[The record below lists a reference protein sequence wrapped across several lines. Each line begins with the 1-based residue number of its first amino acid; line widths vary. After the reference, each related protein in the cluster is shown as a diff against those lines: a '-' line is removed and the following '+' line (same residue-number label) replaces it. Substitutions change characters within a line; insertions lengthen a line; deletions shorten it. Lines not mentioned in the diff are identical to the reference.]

1 MSLLVPAALACAA
14 VADREDADA
23 PSPGREER
31 VRADLGSRVAAG
43 AAPGIQY
50 VVVGR
55 DAVLF
60 ERAAGWADVAARRA
74 LEPATT
80 MMIYSMTKAV
90 TAAAVL
96 QLVEGGAVSLDAPA
110 KSYLGDIPY
119 GDRVTVRHLLSQTS
133 GIPNP
138 IPLRWVHL
146 PEEHASYDERA
157 RLREILAANPE
168 LRFAPGTK
176 YAYSNISYWLLGQL
190 VERVTGTR
198 FQDYV
203 ARNVFR
209 RLDLG
214 PQEIAFVIPSRER
227 HAKGYL
233 PRWSFTNL
241 LRPFLLDRKFVGQ
254 YEGDWLHVNDNY
266 VDGAAFGGIVAS
278 ARAVGRFLQDQLRD
292 APVTLHP
299 ETRRLFFAQQ
309 RNAAGE
315 PIDMTLGWHIGRGAG
330 GSYFFKEGGGAGF
343 HGEMRVYPAAGVAS
357 VAIANSGSFDVKG
370 FLEAEDRAFL
380 P

>member
-1 MSLLVPAALACAA
+1 
-14 VADREDADA
+14 
-23 PSPGREER
+23 
-31 VRADLGSRVAAG
+31 VRADLESRVAAG

-55 DAVLF
+55 DATLV
-60 ERAAGWADVAARRA
+60 ERAAGWADVAAHRA

-96 QLVEGGAVSLDAPA
+96 QLVEGGAVSLDAPV
-110 KSYLGDIPY
+110 KSYLGEIPY

-146 PEEHASYDERA
+146 PEEHAAHDERA
-157 RLREILAANPE
+157 RLREILAANPD

-198 FQDYV
+198 YQDYV

-214 PQEIAFVIPSRER
+214 PQEIDFVIPSRER
-227 HAKGYL
+227 HARGYL

-278 ARAVGRFLQDQLRD
+278 ARAVGRFLQDQVRD
-292 APVTLHP
+292 APVLLGP

-309 RNAAGE
+309 RNVAGE